1 MSNII
6 SLFSG
11 VGGLD
16 IGVEAATGLR
26 VGLQVEA
33 DPFCRSVLAKHWP
46 DAELHDDVRT
56 IDWTGRKADLLIGG
70 FPCQDVSLANPSPN
84 GLEGNRS
91 GLWFEM
97 LRAIEEVSP
106 TYVFIENVV
115 GLRKRGLLT
124 VLKGLRAAGYDA
136 VWSPL
141 SAKQVGAPH
150 VRNRMWILAAKSG
163 CFQSFDGRAPF
174 GGTPCSAWLRGN
186 GRVEPWER
194 GTRRTTEAGNPTR
207 KPRLKALGNAVVPEC
222 ARQAF
227 IGLNDHLLQLPPTSV
242 VRAAGYD
249 SLEDLVEVPMSGFM
263 SGVFTGKASRLG
275 PKSKKQTPMFP
286 TPSASSY
293 GSNRGGAAGR
303 VGPVRHSLNS
313 MATSGDWPT
322 PRARDYKDSGSLP
335 PSRINDAGKDTLG
348 QRVARADLMYPT
360 PTDPTKGGGT
370 SRSGARKNECPSLH
384 GMARHGVWPT
394 PTVKGNYNKAG
405 LTQKS
410 GDGLATAVLK
420 AKDCGPLNP
429 SWVELLMG
437 FDLGHTEVQS

>member
-16 IGVEAATGLR
+16 IAVEAATGLR

-174 GGTPCSAWLRGN
+174 GGTPCSAWIRGN
-186 GRVEPWER
+186 GQVQPWER

-227 IGLNDHLLQLPPTSV
+227 LGLNSKLLQLPPKSV
-242 VRAAGYD
+242 LRASGAD
-249 SLEDLVEVPMSGFM
+249 RLEDLVEVPLSGFM
-263 SGVFTGKASRLG
+263 SGVFTGKTSRLRVWLNE
-275 PKSKKQTPMFP
+275 PEKQPAMFP

-348 QRVARADLMYPT
+348 QRVARAAL
-360 PTDPTKGGGT
+360 
-370 SRSGARKNECPSLH
+370 
-384 GMARHGVWPT
+384 WPT

-405 LTQKS
+405 LSQRS